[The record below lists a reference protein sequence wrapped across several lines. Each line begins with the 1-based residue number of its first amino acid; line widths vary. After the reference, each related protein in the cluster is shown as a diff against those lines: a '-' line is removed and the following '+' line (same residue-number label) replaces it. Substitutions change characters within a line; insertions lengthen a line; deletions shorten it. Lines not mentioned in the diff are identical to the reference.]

1 MNGVLTHA
9 DKPAANAAP
18 SGRGPYQGITQ
29 ILLFN
34 RRFYAGTSIAIAAL
48 WLVVPHLAVPQ
59 GARLLLLAATLPALY
74 WLGASLL
81 ASHYIYD
88 RFPLYDL
95 NWIADSL
102 SHPPLRWANIH
113 AGLDETSHRLAALF
127 PQTEGAILDIYDPRE
142 MTEPSIEQARR
153 APGPSR
159 MKALHADWRALPL
172 DDHTLD
178 AALVLFAAHELRHH
192 EAQVQLFGELVRA
205 LRPDGEVVLMEHLR
219 DWPNF
224 LAFGPGFLHF
234 FSRAS
239 WCRAVAEA
247 GLQVRIEFSRTP
259 FVHVFILRRTP

>member
-1 MNGVLTHA
+1 MNNVLGA
-9 DKPAANAAP
+9 PRRANSAP
-18 SGRGPYQGITQ
+18 TTRRGPYQGIAQ
-29 ILLFN
+29 ILRFN
-34 RRFYAGTSIAIAAL
+34 WRFYAGTAIAIAAL
-48 WLVVPHLAVPQ
+48 WLVVPRLPLPQ

-74 WLGASLL
+74 WMGASLV

-102 SHPPLRWANIH
+102 TRPPQRWANIH

-127 PQTEGAILDIYDPRE
+127 PQAEGAILDIYDPRE

-159 MKALHADWRALPL
+159 MKAVHADWRALPL
-172 DDHTLD
+172 EDHALD
-178 AALVLFAAHELRHH
+178 VALVLFAAHELRHH
-192 EAQVQLFGELVRA
+192 DARVQFFGELVRA
-205 LRPDGEVVLMEHLR
+205 LRSDGEVVVMEHLR

-234 FSRAS
+234 FSRVS
-239 WCRAVAEA
+239 WRRAVAEA
-247 GLQVRIEFSRTP
+247 GLQVRIEFSVTP
-259 FVHVFILRRTP
+259 FVHVFILRRTV